1 MDLINAL
8 KIENNNT
15 TTENG
20 AFAYTST
27 LNYNLDFF
35 NNISSFRENQS
46 ACLKAFKK
54 AFEEDKLLALKNLFY
69 MRNIRGLGQGE
80 REASRT
86 IYKWLAKNYPT
97 LMSLNIEL
105 IGEYGRIDD
114 YYALLDTQ
122 LEDKAFELL
131 KNQIDKDLV
140 SEHPSLTAKW
150 LKSCNTS
157 SKISRRMGQ
166 ITAKHF
172 GMKEK
177 EYRKMLTALRKKIDV
192 TEVKMCDN
200 KFDSIIYENVPSK
213 AMLNYTSAFES
224 HDSKRFDEYINQV
237 LKNKAK
243 INSSTLYPYEIISKY
258 NLKYGNSFYEPY
270 NYNLALESQW
280 NALPNYVTD
289 SSSTLVVA
297 DTSGSMKGKPLNVA
311 LSLAIYF
318 ARLNKGVWNDKM
330 ITFSSKPH
338 FIDFVGCKSLY
349 DCLGKIPCINEN
361 TNIEKVF
368 DLVLNAAINNHVPV
382 ENMVKNIIIISDMQ
396 FDKFDKKR
404 KNKISFTDYI
414 KEKYEKAGYKMPSLI
429 YWNVCER
436 TIPTVH
442 ALSNDNS
449 VKLISG
455 FSQSAFDSIIKSQ
468 AIDPETTM
476 LDILNSKLFDKV
488 RV

>member
-80 REASRT
+80 REASKN

-243 INSSTLYPYEIISKY
+243 INSSTLIHMRSY
-258 NLKYGNSFYEPY
+258 
-270 NYNLALESQW
+270 Q
-280 NALPNYVTD
+280 
-289 SSSTLVVA
+289 
-297 DTSGSMKGKPLNVA
+297 
-311 LSLAIYF
+311 
-318 ARLNKGVWNDKM
+318 
-330 ITFSSKPH
+330 
-338 FIDFVGCKSLY
+338 
-349 DCLGKIPCINEN
+349 
-361 TNIEKVF
+361 
-368 DLVLNAAINNHVPV
+368 
-382 ENMVKNIIIISDMQ
+382 
-396 FDKFDKKR
+396 
-404 KNKISFTDYI
+404 
-414 KEKYEKAGYKMPSLI
+414 
-429 YWNVCER
+429 
-436 TIPTVH
+436 
-442 ALSNDNS
+442 
-449 VKLISG
+449 
-455 FSQSAFDSIIKSQ
+455 SII
-468 AIDPETTM
+468 
-476 LDILNSKLFDKV
+476 
-488 RV
+488 

>member
-8 KIENNNT
+8 KIENNIT

-27 LNYNLDFF
+27 LNSNLDFF
-35 NNISSFRENQS
+35 NNISSFRKNS
-46 ACLKAFKK
+46 SVCLKSFKK

-80 REASRT
+80 REASKT
-86 IYKWLAKNYPT
+86 IYKWLAKNYPS
-97 LMSLNIEL
+97 LLSLNIEL
-105 IGEYGRIDD
+105 IGEFGRIDD
-114 YYALLDTQ
+114 YYSLLDTQ

-131 KNQIDKDLV
+131 KNQIDRDLV

-157 SKISRRMGQ
+157 SKKSRRMGQ

-177 EYRKMLTALRKKIDV
+177 EYRQMLSNLRKKIDV

-200 KFDSIIYENVPSK
+200 DFGNIIYENVPSK
-213 AMLNYTSAFES
+213 AMLNYTNAFKS
-224 HDSKRFDEYINQV
+224 HDLKRFDEYINQV
-237 LKNKAK
+237 SQNKTK
-243 INSSTLYPYEIISKY
+243 INSSTLYPYEILEKY
-258 NLKYGNSFYEPY
+258 DLRRKNTFYAPKTF
-270 NYNLALESQW
+270 NQVLECQW
-280 NALPNYVTD
+280 EALPKYVTD
-289 SSSTLVVA
+289 CSSTLVVA
-297 DTSGSMKGKPLNVA
+297 DTSNSMRGKPLDVA

-318 ARLNKGVWNDKM
+318 ARSNKGEWKDKM

-338 FIDFVGCKSLY
+338 FIDFAECTTLY
-349 DCLGKIPCINEN
+349 DCLCKIPCINEN
-361 TNIEKVF
+361 TNIVKVF
-368 DLVLNAAINNHVPV
+368 DLILNAAINNHVPA

-396 FDKFDKKR
+396 FDKFDTKR
-404 KNKISFTDYI
+404 KNNVSFTNYI
-414 KEKYEKAGYKMPSLI
+414 KEKYEKAGYEMPCLI

-436 TIPTVH
+436 SIPTVH
-442 ALSNDNS
+442 ALNSDNN

-468 AIDPETTM
+468 AFNPEKVM
-476 LDILNSKLFDKV
+476 LDILNSELFDKV